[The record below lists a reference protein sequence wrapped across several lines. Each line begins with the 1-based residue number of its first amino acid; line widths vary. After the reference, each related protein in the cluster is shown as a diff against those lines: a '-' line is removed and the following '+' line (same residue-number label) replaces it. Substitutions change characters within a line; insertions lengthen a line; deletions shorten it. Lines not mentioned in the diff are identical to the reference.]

1 MVRTVQHPV
10 NSALYVLSNEHS
22 DHTIK
27 DAAMTD
33 QAESSMNHPTSK
45 EEAPP
50 PLHPLPPGEGKKL
63 FTGSAHLFRKREN
76 TI

>member
-1 MVRTVQHPV
+1 
-10 NSALYVLSNEHS
+10 
-22 DHTIK
+22 
-27 DAAMTD
+27 MTD